1 MTPVL
6 VSACLLGE
14 PVRHDG
20 GARACGH
27 PVLERWVAEGRVVPF
42 CPEMAAGMTAPRPAA
57 EISAG
62 AEGPEVLAGQAR
74 VLDADGED
82 LTAWFM
88 AGARLALERALVAG
102 ARVAVLKEGS
112 PSCGTRVIGDGTFTS
127 TRKPGTGVAAAL
139 LARAG
144 IRVFSEDQ
152 LEEADACL

>member
-1 MTPVL
+1 VL
-6 VSACLLGE
+6 VSACLLGQ
-14 PVRHDG
+14 PVRYDG
-20 GARACGH
+20 GARACRH
-27 PVLERWVAEGRVVPF
+27 PVLARWVAEGRVVPF

-62 AEGPEVLAGQAR
+62 ADGADVLAGQAK

-82 LTAWFM
+82 LTAWFI
-88 AGARLALERALVAG
+88 AGARLALERAMVAG

-112 PSCGTRVIGDGTFTS
+112 PSCGTRVIGDGTFSS

-144 IRVFSEDQ
+144 IRAFSEDQ
-152 LEEADACL
+152 LEEADVF